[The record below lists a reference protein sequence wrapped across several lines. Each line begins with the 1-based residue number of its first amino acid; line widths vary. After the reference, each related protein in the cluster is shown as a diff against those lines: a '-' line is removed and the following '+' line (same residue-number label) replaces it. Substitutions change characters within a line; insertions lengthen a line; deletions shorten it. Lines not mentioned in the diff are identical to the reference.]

1 MSTLLKEIIN
11 WYASQLVGPG
21 CDWDLALGDGS
32 TSETPRAKFQ
42 AHTSLN
48 EQETAMPS
56 SRRHGSGQGRG
67 GGKREPTVRSLSGSP
82 GFQPLQLLTKSSK
95 VIIKTKDPTKRGLYE

>member
-1 MSTLLKEIIN
+1 M
-11 WYASQLVGPG
+11 VGPG

-48 EQETAMPS
+48 EQAAVEDEKEK
-56 SRRHGSGQGRG
+56 G
-67 GGKREPTVRSLSGSP
+67 GGRENQQ
-82 GFQPLQLLTKSSK
+82 FAA
-95 VIIKTKDPTKRGLYE
+95 

>member
-48 EQETAMPS
+48 EQEAAVPS
-56 SRRHGSGQGRG
+56 SRRREDGAG
-67 GGKREPTVRSLSGSP
+67 GEREDQQ
-82 GFQPLQLLTKSSK
+82 FAA
-95 VIIKTKDPTKRGLYE
+95 

>member
-21 CDWDLALGDGS
+21 CDWDLALGDDG

-56 SRRHGSGQGRG
+56 SRRREEGSGGGR
-67 GGKREPTVRSLSGSP
+67 ENQQ
-82 GFQPLQLLTKSSK
+82 FAA
-95 VIIKTKDPTKRGLYE
+95 